1 MDTKAKIELVQSS
14 PESILIGDAPR
25 LIDEWQNVP
34 DLWNCARSE
43 VDRRDDKFGQ
53 FIFTGSSTPAD
64 KEEIYHTGSGR
75 IVTLPMRSMSLFETE
90 ESKGTVSLSSLFCGQ
105 KEVFCANEGHYL
117 QDVAFY
123 ICRGGW
129 PLSLVANR
137 ERALKITKNYCKTL
151 FDFENSR
158 NRKFRQKKPEILRM
172 IVRSYARNIS
182 TEVRRGLIINDINA
196 HEDRRLSESTFDEY
210 VQALNDLYIFQDM
223 EAWNPNFRSKVA
235 VTSTP
240 TRHFV
245 DTSVA
250 ANALKISPADLLND
264 PKTFGLFF
272 EDFAVKELSI
282 YASCLHGE
290 IAHYR
295 DANGLECDSVIRL
308 ENGEYALVEMKLGGE
323 GQISH
328 GVAALESLKRK
339 LASSGKKT
347 PAFSMILTAVGDART
362 LENGIHIVPINLL
375 RD

>member
-1 MDTKAKIELVQSS
+1 MI
-14 PESILIGDAPR
+14 
-25 LIDEWQNVP
+25 
-34 DLWNCARSE
+34 ARS
-43 VDRRDDKFGQ
+43 
-53 FIFTGSSTPAD
+53 S
-64 KEEIYHTGSGR
+64 
-75 IVTLPMRSMSLFETE
+75 
-90 ESKGTVSLSSLFCGQ
+90 
-105 KEVFCANEGHYL
+105 
-117 QDVAFY
+117 
-123 ICRGGW
+123 
-129 PLSLVANR
+129 
-137 ERALKITKNYCKTL
+137 
-151 FDFENSR
+151 
-158 NRKFRQKKPEILRM
+158 
-172 IVRSYARNIS
+172 ARNIS
-182 TEVRRGLIINDINA
+182 AEARRGLIINGISS
-196 HEDRRLSESTFDEY
+196 HEGRRLSESAFDEY

-223 EAWNPNFRSKVA
+223 EAWDPNFRGKVA
-235 VTSTP
+235 VTSIP

-295 DANGLECDSVIRL
+295 DANGLECDSVMHL
-308 ENGEYALVEMKLGGE
+308 ENGEYALVEIKLGGE